1 MAQKKELTDK
11 DIDKII
17 NDNLLLKYWELELGI
32 GYVYEN
38 APEGVHYSA
47 PYLELGEAF
56 WMKIKAS
63 IHAFICEGREPKEWV
78 NDLITGDIRNL
89 IVGLVS
95 AITSKYDV
103 SMGIAIPIAALV
115 VKTGVINFCK
125 VEPLD
130 NNADINIKDIVRNR
144 TIDKELK
151 QQ

>member
-11 DIDKII
+11 DIDNIL
-17 NDNLLLKYWELELGI
+17 NDKLQLKYWEFELGV

-38 APEGVHYSA
+38 TPEGSHYSA

-56 WMKIKAS
+56 WLKIKTS
-63 IHAFICEGREPKEWV
+63 IHAFICEKSEPKEWV
-78 NDLITGDIRNL
+78 NDLISGDIRNL

-103 SMGIAIPIAALV
+103 SMGIALPITALV

-125 VEPLD
+125 VEPLEK
-130 NNADINIKDIVRNR
+130 NTDINIKDIVKNR

-151 QQ
+151 Q

>member
-1 MAQKKELTDK
+1 MAQKKELTDN
-11 DIDKII
+11 DIDKIL
-17 NDNLLLKYWELELGI
+17 NDKLQLKYWELELGI

-38 APEGVHYSA
+38 ASEGCSYSA

-56 WMKIKAS
+56 WLKIKAS
-63 IHAFICEGREPKEWV
+63 IHAFICESSEPKEWI
-78 NDLITGDIRNL
+78 NDLMTGDIRNL

-125 VEPLD
+125 VEPLEED
-130 NNADINIKDIVRNR
+130 TDINIKDIVKNR

-151 QQ
+151 